1 MEVINMTKKNTV
13 YYLIKKR
20 RLGKQ
25 EKGDYFLFEN
35 AEWIPD
41 EKSEI
46 CDRLM
51 GYDPNEPAGSPY
63 GIGNWDIMDS
73 IEDITKEEAVSKMN
87 ELTLEFLTAKWKK
100 DFEGRKEEWIKNGWP
115 AKLVSTEFK
124 LNGIRYKIFPQDIG
138 LTDDCWDQG
147 FMESVQG
154 EIKKDLAK
162 YGATDIYNH
171 GFLD

>member
-1 MEVINMTKKNTV
+1 MTKKNTV

-51 GYDPNEPAGSPY
+51 GYDPYDDSPY
-63 GIGNWDIMDS
+63 GFGSLSIMDE
-73 IEDITKEEAVSKMN
+73 IEEIPESRVKEIMN
-87 ELTLEFLTAKWKK
+87 
-100 DFEGRKEEWIKNGWP
+100 
-115 AKLVSTEFK
+115 
-124 LNGIRYKIFPQDIG
+124 Q
-138 LTDDCWDQG
+138 
-147 FMESVQG
+147 
-154 EIKKDLAK
+154 
-162 YGATDIYNH
+162 
-171 GFLD
+171 